1 MDFESILE
9 DRIARRK
16 KKTILLIVIFLGI
29 CISLYFTIGMINKL
43 ENDIKNSSSRF
54 PIEINDSNVNSA
66 KGLTTL
72 ISASI
77 ELSMINALG
86 SISLLKLY
94 LFAVFQSIILGT
106 LIVNFISMLS
116 IDNDQILLELI
127 KRIKTVEKQLL

>member
-86 SISLLKLY
+86 SISLSKLY